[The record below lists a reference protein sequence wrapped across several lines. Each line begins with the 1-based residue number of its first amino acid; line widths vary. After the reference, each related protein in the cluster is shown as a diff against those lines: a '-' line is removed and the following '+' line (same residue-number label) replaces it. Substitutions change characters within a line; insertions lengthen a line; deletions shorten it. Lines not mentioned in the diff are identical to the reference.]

1 MDSMM
6 ENVQDKKKTQLI
18 INKIQ
23 YNADIPDE
31 YFTERYL
38 KRD

>member
-6 ENVQDKKKTQLI
+6 DNIQDKKKTQLTLG
-18 INKIQ
+18 KVQ

-31 YFTERYL
+31 YFTERFL